1 MGSNHTVPVAW
12 SLGGGPVVT
21 GSLEVL
27 PDGIRLTG
35 TSAEGDE
42 ASCRLDA
49 AELVGVTTATADE
62 DRLKGLA
69 AVVLVDGAGR
79 RLRVAALDG
88 GGVGPDLVELLR
100 SVAAAASAH
109 RRARIA
115 VRVPIAPGRAEEVRA
130 LVRGGPPFDPA
141 ALPGLESHDVF
152 VREAEVLFVFAG
164 DDAAAA
170 VERLLHDARV
180 WSAAERWN
188 ACVAGPPSI
197 VAAEYSWARP
207 GAGAG

>member
-1 MGSNHTVPVAW
+1 MGTSHTVPVVW
-12 SLGGGPVVT
+12 SLGGGPALT

-27 PDGIRLTG
+27 ATGIRLTG
-35 TSAEGDE
+35 ASADGDE

-49 AELVGVTTATADE
+49 AELVGVTAATADE
-62 DRLKGLA
+62 DRLNGLA
-69 AVVLVDGAGR
+69 AVALLDGAGR

-88 GGVGPDLVELLR
+88 GEVGPELVDLLR

-109 RRARIA
+109 RSARIA
-115 VRVPIAPGRAEEVRA
+115 VSIPIAPGRADEVRA

-152 VREAEVLFVFAG
+152 VRGTEVLFVFAG
-164 DDAAAA
+164 GDAAAA

-188 ACVAGPPSI
+188 ECVVGPPSI
-197 VAAEYSWARP
+197 VDAEYSWARP
-207 GAGAG
+207 GAGAA